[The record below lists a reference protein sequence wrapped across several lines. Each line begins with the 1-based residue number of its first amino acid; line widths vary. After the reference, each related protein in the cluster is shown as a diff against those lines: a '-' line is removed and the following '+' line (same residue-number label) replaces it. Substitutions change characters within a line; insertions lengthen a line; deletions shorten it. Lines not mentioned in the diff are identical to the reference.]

1 MGQSW
6 LIYIGLI
13 MVVWLGAILP
23 FILKRGEMFL
33 SRILLFSG
41 AYLLGIALIVFVPD
55 IIRISPEKSPWIL
68 IGFFI
73 QLIIQKISGGSEHGH
88 IHTTTSLNKQMA
100 LQVFVGLSFHALMDG
115 ASVGSYN
122 EWSHLH
128 HETGGHE
135 HGFVYGILMHKI
147 GEGFALASL
156 FMLTKTKS
164 IHAAIIILIFS
175 LMAPFS
181 AWIVSLLHLTSTI
194 ITILM
199 AMVAGSF
206 LHISVSILLESWH
219 KKSEKDTDRYKW
231 VVILSGF
238 MLAILSSWH

>member
-6 LIYIGLI
+6 LIYVGLI

-23 FILKRGEMFL
+23 FVLKRGEMFL

-41 AYLLGIALIVFVPD
+41 AYLLGIALIVFIPD

-88 IHTTTSLNKQMA
+88 IHTSTSLNKQIA

-128 HETGGHE
+128 DDTGGHE

-156 FMLTKTKS
+156 
-164 IHAAIIILIFS
+164 
-175 LMAPFS
+175 MAPFS

-194 ITILM
+194 ITVLM
-199 AMVAGSF
+199 ALVAGSF
-206 LHISVSILLESWH
+206 LHISASILLESWH
-219 KKSEKDTDRYKW
+219 KKNDKDTDRYKW
-231 VVILSGF
+231 AVILSGF
-238 MLAILSSWH
+238 ILAILSSLH